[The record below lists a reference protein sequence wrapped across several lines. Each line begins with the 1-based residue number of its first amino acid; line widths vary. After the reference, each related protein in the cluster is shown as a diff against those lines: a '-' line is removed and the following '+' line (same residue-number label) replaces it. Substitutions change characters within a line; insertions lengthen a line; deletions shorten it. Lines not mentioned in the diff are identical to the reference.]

1 VISIEN
7 DLRDWSSK
15 VLEVPNP
22 TLGGL
27 PACPYA
33 KQAWKDKKVK
43 VVETTNVLYTTKK
56 EASVIKNST
65 YELLVIAS
73 YNIPFLEVLN
83 DYIDELNNTFPEL
96 HFMGFHPEYGA
107 EEAELDFLYEHDW
120 ESSIDKEYCMIF
132 VQYLDQ
138 VDDASLKLEKLG
150 YYKVYPKEEYETL
163 VLDRRKR
170 RQTNGNET

>member
-1 VISIEN
+1 MPSIES

-22 TLGGL
+22 ALAGL

-33 KQAWKDKKVK
+33 KQAWKDNKVK
-43 VVETTNVLYTTKK
+43 VLEVSDVLKG
-56 EASVIKNST
+56 SVKAAKAFNRNA
-65 YELLVIAS
+65 YELVVVAS
-73 YNIPFLEVLN
+73 YNIPDVDNFSLYIECLN
-83 DYIDELNNTFPEL
+83 DRYKEL

-107 EEAELDFLYEHDW
+107 EEAGLDFLYEHEWDSNI
-120 ESSIDKEYCMIF
+120 EEEYCMLF
-132 VQYLDQ
+132 VQSLSQ

-163 VLDRRKR
+163 VLDRRNR
-170 RQTNGNET
+170 RKQNGDET